1 MHCLKWLLACCCFHA
16 VQHSPP
22 LRGLAQ
28 AQNPAAGHGVPSLA
42 TGCGWS
48 VSLHCATAPW
58 LAHVAACDADYCSG
72 GCLSSRPAASAPS
85 LHLSERQPAGPSLA
99 EDQGAASRCEMQALR
114 ACWSRCTTPADF
126 APMRVAW
133 VKGVIALAG
142 FCVRS
147 RMDTKPNNLANSQ
160 RHVEAAHRCLCSRC
174 GAGLRGDTRRGR
186 GPAASFRTVQRSLN
200 QAPLGQPRRTT
211 YSLSLHCLW
220 PLSPASTPVFGSGA
234 AVFRAMLGAFLFSLQ
249 ARLQETGMFSDNAC
263 IASALTCC
271 VC

>member
-1 MHCLKWLLACCCFHA
+1 MRYSCASAMQASRTGGCMPSGKCSSPRQCCDLLYLFIYLAGSSEMSMACTASSGYWHVAAFTLFSILHR
-16 VQHSPP
+16 SGWRR
-22 LRGLAQ
+22 RG
-28 AQNPAAGHGVPSLA
+28 PAAGHGVPSLA

-147 RMDTKPNNLANSQ
+147 RMDMNP
-160 RHVEAAHRCLCSRC
+160 
-174 GAGLRGDTRRGR
+174 
-186 GPAASFRTVQRSLN
+186 
-200 QAPLGQPRRTT
+200 TT
-211 YSLSLHCLW
+211 
-220 PLSPASTPVFGSGA
+220 
-234 AVFRAMLGAFLFSLQ
+234 
-249 ARLQETGMFSDNAC
+249 
-263 IASALTCC
+263 
-271 VC
+271 